1 MKKMFN
7 FFGVILLSLFFVACS
22 TKQETDL
29 KTVQKVDLQKYLGDW
44 YEIARYEHPFQK
56 DCKNV

>member
-7 FFGVILLSLFFVACS
+7 FFGVILLSLLFVACS

-29 KTVQKVDLQKYLGDW
+29 KTVQKVDLQKIIIKIL
-44 YEIARYEHPFQK
+44 F
-56 DCKNV
+56 